1 MGSDPD
7 LVGLVYRSCRL
18 LDENRFDEWL
28 ALCAPDFHYRIT
40 AYSTEIRKEMEW
52 LSHDVELLKTRFDDL
67 PNHVVVKGTYRRHA
81 SMCEE
86 VERANGIAKMDS
98 SVVVYHT
105 NLSGASRL
113 FAVVRYGD
121 TIALGGETPLLA
133 ERVVRMETRS
143 LEFSPTIIL

>member
-1 MGSDPD
+1 MGANPD
-7 LVGLVYRSCRL
+7 LAGLIYKSCRL

-28 ALCAPDFHYRIT
+28 ALCTPDFNYRIT

-52 LSHDVELLKTRFDDL
+52 LNHDFELLKTRFDDL
-67 PNHVVVKGTYRRHA
+67 PHHVVVKGTYRRHA

-98 SVVVYHT
+98 SVIVYHT
-105 NLSGASRL
+105 DLKGASRL

-121 TIALGGETPLLA
+121 TISLDGETPLLA

>member
-1 MGSDPD
+1 MGADPD
-7 LVGLVYRSCRL
+7 LAGLVYRSCRL

-28 ALCAPDFHYRIT
+28 TLCTPDFHYRIT

-52 LSHDVELLKTRFDDL
+52 LNHDLELLKTRFDDL

-86 VERANGIAKMDS
+86 VERANGIALMDS
-98 SVVVYHT
+98 SVIVYHT

-121 TIALGGETPLLA
+121 KIALDGETPLLA